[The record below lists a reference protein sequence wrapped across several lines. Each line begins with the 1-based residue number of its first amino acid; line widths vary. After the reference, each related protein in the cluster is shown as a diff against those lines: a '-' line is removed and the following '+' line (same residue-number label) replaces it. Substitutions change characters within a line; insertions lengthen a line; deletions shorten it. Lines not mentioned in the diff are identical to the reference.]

1 MAAPPG
7 LSPGG
12 YVRAAYADRTRPA
25 TPWVDLAV
33 DARGDGWRVLLSWPC
48 PQPVERTQDDVDRFA
63 DAAAVLAPLA
73 PDAPMMTMGTATAG
87 VDGWLWR
94 ADRERG
100 LRIAAHGLGS
110 VERSA
115 VPKAVSIAGVWTG
128 GRWGVSFELPAWDA
142 LTRERR
148 IAVAVWRGVD
158 AERAGLKSVSPDWI
172 ALP

>member
-1 MAAPPG
+1 
-7 LSPGG
+7 
-12 YVRAAYADRTRPA
+12 
-25 TPWVDLAV
+25 
-33 DARGDGWRVLLSWPC
+33 
-48 PQPVERTQDDVDRFA
+48 
-63 DAAAVLAPLA
+63 
-73 PDAPMMTMGTATAG
+73 MMTMGSATAG

-110 VERSA
+110 VERCEIPRA
-115 VPKAVSIAGVWTG
+115 VRIAGVWTD

-148 IAVAVWRGVD
+148 IGVAVWRGVE